1 MKLKYNILSLS
12 LLIITSIV
20 LLSCDDE
27 EPVYYSGADL
37 DIRFAPF
44 APYAKIFA
52 DEKGYLIAC
61 ARTTDGKSYIC
72 KVHDDGRV
80 DSTYYAFVEND
91 LGFGSM
97 GDFVV
102 NNAGQLFI
110 YDHDFDNN
118 YTILRFEP
126 GDFTHYKKFTM
137 SIPRNYG
144 RIGGTPLDD
153 GGFIVLAQEEVGEW
167 QSNWCLFRMNPDGS
181 LCNPISADYGDAS
194 SFSTFYSVGDK
205 MIIQF
210 STMTYETIY
219 VFSTLDGKVIN
230 KYSDPGKL
238 FSSYLNVVNNS
249 VYVLDPTY
257 DQYSTTFVFHRFDID
272 GSNHQYTPSVVL
284 DNYSNVTEINNRMY
298 VTGYSTISKQGYN
311 ERSLTKGYVY
321 SINLDD
327 FNDIDSISM
336 GYNVVPHAV
345 LTTPDNG
352 YNVFLSR
359 RFDYDDEMARNASNT
374 NIYIYH
380 VDDLHKLQID
390 AQQ

>member
-1 MKLKYNILSLS
+1 
-12 LLIITSIV
+12 
-20 LLSCDDE
+20 
-27 EPVYYSGADL
+27 
-37 DIRFAPF
+37 
-44 APYAKIFA
+44 
-52 DEKGYLIAC
+52 
-61 ARTTDGKSYIC
+61 
-72 KVHDDGRV
+72 
-80 DSTYYAFVEND
+80 
-91 LGFGSM
+91 
-97 GDFVV
+97 
-102 NNAGQLFI
+102 
-110 YDHDFDNN
+110 
-118 YTILRFEP
+118 
-126 GDFTHYKKFTM
+126 
-137 SIPRNYG
+137 
-144 RIGGTPLDD
+144 
-153 GGFIVLAQEEVGEW
+153 
-167 QSNWCLFRMNPDGS
+167 
-181 LCNPISADYGDAS
+181 
-194 SFSTFYSVGDK
+194 
-205 MIIQF
+205 
-210 STMTYETIY
+210 MTNETIY

-238 FSSYLNVVNNS
+238 FTSYLNVVKNS
-249 VYVLDPTY
+249 VYVLVPTY

-284 DNYSNVTEINNRMY
+284 NNCSNVTEINNRMY

-345 LTTPDNG
+345 LTNPDNG

-390 AQQ
+390 QP